1 MAFQSTVRQLQAFG
15 VIGEIIRNVPV
26 ISTPWNLVSDP
37 VVNTIGNAFTVTS
50 EGVAECGGT
59 GAFAGILV
67 NPKSY
72 TTSGTTA
79 GGTLAPSLDLPDNSV
94 GELLTAGEIVVTL
107 TTAASIGDAVI
118 FDESDGSLD
127 SIAPVAAFTASQ
139 ATTVLTVTAITAG
152 SLNVGSVV
160 KNASGEILGEII
172 ALGTGTGGTGTYTMS
187 TSATVGSAAMTANTV
202 AVDGFRSA
210 NATVVRFD
218 ASAGGLAVIQVN
230 ATPANV

>member
-1 MAFQSTVRQLQAFG
+1 MSFQSTVRQLQAFG

-59 GAFAGILV
+59 GVFAGILV

-72 TTSGTTA
+72 SLAGTTNGA
-79 GGTLAPSLDLPDNSV
+79 LESSLDLADNSV

-107 TTAASIGDAVI
+107 ATASSIGDSVI
-118 FDESDGSLD
+118 YDVTDGSLD

-139 ATTVLTVTAITAG
+139 ATTVLTVSAITAG
-152 SLNVGSVV
+152 SLGIGSII
-160 KNASGEILGEII
+160 KNAAGEII
-172 ALGTGTGGTGTYTMS
+172 GTVISLGTGTGGTGTYNLN
-187 TSATVGSAAMTANTV
+187 TSATVGSAAMTANTIP
-202 AVDGFRSA
+202 VDGFQSA
-210 NATVVRFD
+210 HATVVRFD
-218 ASAGGLAVIQVN
+218 ASAAGLAVIQVN
-230 ATPANV
+230 VTPASV

>member
-59 GAFAGILV
+59 GTFAGILV

-72 TTSGTTA
+72 ALQGTTSGS
-79 GGTLAPSLDLPDNSV
+79 LEPSLDLPDNSV

-107 TTAASIGDAVI
+107 TTASSIGDSVI
-118 FDESDGSLD
+118 YDVTDGSLD
-127 SIAPVAAFTASQ
+127 AIEPVAAFTAAR
-139 ATTVLTVTAITAG
+139 ATTVLTVSAITTG
-152 SLNVGSVV
+152 SLGVGSVI
-160 KNASGEILGEII
+160 KNAAGEILGTVIS
-172 ALGTGTGGTGTYTMS
+172 LGTGTGGTGTYNMN
-187 TSATVGSAAMTANTV
+187 TSGTVGSAAMTANTIP
-202 AVDGFRSA
+202 VDGFQSA
-210 NATVVRFD
+210 HATVVRFD
-218 ASAGGLAVIQVN
+218 ASAAGLAVIQVN
-230 ATPANV
+230 VTPASV

>member
-59 GAFAGILV
+59 GTFAGILV

-72 TTSGTTA
+72 SLAGTTA
-79 GGTLAPSLDLPDNSV
+79 GALESSLDLADNSV

-107 TTAASIGDAVI
+107 ATASSIGDAVI
-118 FDESDGSLD
+118 FAEATGDLD

-139 ATTVLTVTAITAG
+139 ATTVLTVSAITAG
-152 SLNVGSVV
+152 SLGIGSII
-160 KNASGEILGEII
+160 KNAAGGII
-172 ALGTGTGGTGTYTMS
+172 GTVISLGTGTGGTGTYNLN
-187 TSATVGSAAMTANTV
+187 TSATVGSAAMTANTIP
-202 AVDGFRSA
+202 VDGYQSA
-210 NATVVRFD
+210 HATVVRFD
-218 ASAGGLAVIQVN
+218 ASAAGLAVIQVN
-230 ATPANV
+230 VTPANV

>member
-59 GAFAGILV
+59 GTFAGILV

-72 TTSGTTA
+72 SLAGTTTGSLEA
-79 GGTLAPSLDLPDNSV
+79 SLDLADNSV

-107 TTAASIGDAVI
+107 ATASSIGDAVI
-118 FDESDGSLD
+118 FAEATGDLD
-127 SIAPVAAFTASQ
+127 SIAPVAAFTAAQ
-139 ATTVLTVTAITAG
+139 ATTVLTVSAITAG
-152 SLNVGSVV
+152 SLGVGSVI
-160 KNASGEILGEII
+160 KNASGEIIGTVI
-172 ALGTGTGGTGTYTMS
+172 ALGTGTGGTGTYTLN
-187 TSATVGSAAMTANTV
+187 TSATVGSAAMTANTIP
-202 AVDGFRSA
+202 VDGFQSA
-210 NATVVRFD
+210 HATVVRFD
-218 ASAGGLAVIQVN
+218 ASAAGLAVIQVN
-230 ATPANV
+230 VTPASV